1 MLLQENRQ
9 LSPPPHAQTYQNR
22 IRINKTV
29 YVERNI
35 EARSCNRSCSGQA
48 IGVCLFFSL
57 VNLAWIAHARY
68 CHL

>member
-9 LSPPPHAQTYQNR
+9 LSPRPHAQTYQNR

-48 IGVCLFFSL
+48 IGAVCSL
-57 VNLAWIAHARY
+57 VSLAWIAHARY

>member
-1 MLLQENRQ
+1 MVLQENRQ
-9 LSPPPHAQTYQNR
+9 LSPLQHAQTYQNR

-48 IGVCLFFSL
+48 IGVVCL
-57 VNLAWIAHARY
+57 
-68 CHL
+68 

>member
-9 LSPPPHAQTYQNR
+9 LSPLPHVQTYQNR

-35 EARSCNRSCSGQA
+35 EARSCNRSYSGQA
-48 IGVCLFFSL
+48 IGVVCSL